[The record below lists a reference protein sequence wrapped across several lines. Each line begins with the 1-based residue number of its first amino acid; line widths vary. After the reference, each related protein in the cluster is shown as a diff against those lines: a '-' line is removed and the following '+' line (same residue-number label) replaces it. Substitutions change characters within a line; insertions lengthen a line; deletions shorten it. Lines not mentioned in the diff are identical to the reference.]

1 MALSGEIE
9 EIEMQSFNNDEHSEE
24 DTEKLIV
31 KRSEEL
37 LSEGNC

>member
-1 MALSGEIE
+1 MAVAGEIE
-9 EIEMQSFNNDEHSEE
+9 EIEMQLFNDEHSEE
-24 DTEKLIV
+24 EPNE